1 MGKLIYGTNCS
12 LDGYIEDASGD
23 FQFAA
28 PDEEVHQ
35 FFNDTFRD
43 LSAHI
48 YGRRLYETMVVWED
62 WDVSDEPPA
71 VQDFAQIWRG
81 VDKIVYSR
89 TLEAVS
95 SDRTKLEREFDPAAI
110 RELVA
115 GSAGDIIIG
124 GAELAAA
131 AFDEGLVD
139 SVQLAIAPVAIGGGT
154 PALPIGQR
162 LDLSLTATRSFDSG
176 WVHLTYDVAR

>member
-1 MGKLIYGTNCS
+1 MAKLIYATNCS
-12 LDGYIEDASGD
+12 IDGYIEDSSGD
-23 FQFAA
+23 FQFVA

-71 VQDFAQIWRG
+71 VQDFAEIWRG

-89 TLEAVS
+89 TLDSVS
-95 SDRTKLEREFDPAAI
+95 SGRTKLEREFDPAAI

-115 GSAGDIIIG
+115 NSSADVIIG
-124 GAELAAA
+124 GAELAAV
-131 AFDEGLVD
+131 AFAEGLVD
-139 SVQLAIAPVAIGGGT
+139 AVQLAIAPVAIGAGKS
-154 PALPIGQR
+154 ALPTDQR
-162 LDLSLTATRSFDSG
+162 IDLSLTKQRSFQSG
-176 WVHLTYDVAR
+176 WVHLTYDVVR